1 MREDVFNMRDVVS
14 NRLFSTR
21 YYKLPPE
28 KMELVILEM
37 KEHLLYLERV

>member
-21 YYKLPPE
+21 YYKLSPE
-28 KMELVILEM
+28 QRELVILDM
-37 KEHLLYLERV
+37 KEHLLYLE

>member
-1 MREDVFNMRDVVS
+1 MREDVFDMIDVVS

-28 KMELVILEM
+28 KRELVILEM
-37 KEHLLYLERV
+37 KEHLLYLE